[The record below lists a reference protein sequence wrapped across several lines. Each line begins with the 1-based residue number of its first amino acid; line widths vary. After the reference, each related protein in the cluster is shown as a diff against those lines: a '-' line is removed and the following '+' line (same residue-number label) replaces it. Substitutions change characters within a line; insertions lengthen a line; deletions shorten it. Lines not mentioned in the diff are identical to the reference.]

1 MLEAAT
7 AAPPSPATLASYL
20 GEARRYTEQLLASV
34 TDVDL
39 VRQFSELQSPLVWD
53 YAHIGHFEELWLL
66 RKTLGR
72 RPSVVR
78 FDDIYDAFAH
88 PRRVRPTL
96 DLLAPEQASAFVT
109 DVRDRVLAALPAL
122 VEQGDPRLVAGGFVV
137 GLVVQHELQH
147 AETMA
152 QTLQAAGDVRYATA
166 TAPAGHGGV
175 CQSEVFVPAGRR
187 SIGTRDPLW
196 TYDNE
201 QPRSDVDLQAF
212 FIDATAVTNAA
223 WLAFIADGGYRD
235 PRHWSENGW
244 VWRQRDGAQAPL
256 YWRQVGDGYQR
267 RRFGEWGAI
276 DPSEPV
282 QHVSWFEADAFA
294 RWCGRRLPTEV
305 EWETAATLATR
316 TDLGDANTGRRRF
329 GPAPAG
335 TFGGPAA
342 PGCCAGMIGDVWEWT
357 SSSFAPY
364 PGFEPYPYPEYSAVF
379 FDGRYRVLRGGS
391 WATHPLLARPTF
403 RNWDLPERRQIFA
416 GLRTARDG

>member
-256 YWRQVGDGYQR
+256 Y
-267 RRFGEWGAI
+267 
-276 DPSEPV
+276 
-282 QHVSWFEADAFA
+282 
-294 RWCGRRLPTEV
+294 
-305 EWETAATLATR
+305 
-316 TDLGDANTGRRRF
+316 
-329 GPAPAG
+329 
-335 TFGGPAA
+335 
-342 PGCCAGMIGDVWEWT
+342 
-357 SSSFAPY
+357 
-364 PGFEPYPYPEYSAVF
+364 
-379 FDGRYRVLRGGS
+379 
-391 WATHPLLARPTF
+391 
-403 RNWDLPERRQIFA
+403 
-416 GLRTARDG
+416 

>member
-196 TYDNE
+196 SYDNE

-294 RWCGRRLPTEV
+294 RWCGRRLPTEA

-335 TFGGPAA
+335 TFGDPAA